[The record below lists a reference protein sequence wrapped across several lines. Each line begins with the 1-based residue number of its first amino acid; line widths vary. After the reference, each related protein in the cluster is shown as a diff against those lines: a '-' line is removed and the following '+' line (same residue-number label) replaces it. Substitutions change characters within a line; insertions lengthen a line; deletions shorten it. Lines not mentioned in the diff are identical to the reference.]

1 MRGPACLPRNVSLV
15 AARGA
20 RRENGKAVWSISRR
34 PVSSYF
40 EKIVN
45 AFSGNRQTRNP
56 FLENHRYLFPVVG
69 DGSGGSSSGDGG
81 GGANDP
87 TRETD
92 KYTPSSL
99 ARNLD
104 FSFVSSPNRIRFLK
118 DADRAIRATRT
129 DQMRELLRRVEE
141 GGTKGGDPATVSSHD
156 RLLEILQQWN
166 LVEAPGAALHSV
178 AAWMHLLDITGVAAA
193 LDGEEGEDTE
203 DEEAVRMTDKLL
215 ETIQQN
221 YAIDNAP
228 EQSPRDEIER
238 ALFCLVRQ
246 HRNQTGF
253 GLHPDD
259 RRGKYRDLLKQQ
271 RALERQLGEMVEA
284 YQEGGST
291 SPDMKRMVSTMYG
304 FLHLKRQQA
313 ELLGYDSLVSHVF
326 DKDGGGMAAAS
337 LGQVRALHGA
347 VSGRLEPHLRQ
358 LAQRHEISSAATSGY
373 LSPSGNGNPGLSGRP
388 PSQQSETGRPV
399 RPMRW
404 EKHVTLDGA
413 LQFAAKIALDLFG
426 LSIVEEQQASDFKD
440 RVWDASVRLF
450 HVHHSATSQYL
461 GSFYLDALARPA
473 KAPRS
478 FATVLYAPAAP
489 SPSALDLSTPLTPS
503 TSPIVVGMSLNIEP
517 TAWDTDPV
525 RLRWDDILS
534 LLHEFGHVLDIFL
547 LLNSS
552 KERMSLG
559 TIAGH
564 ASLPFHRSEVLP
576 KVRC

>member
-1 MRGPACLPRNVSLV
+1 L
-15 AARGA
+15 
-20 RRENGKAVWSISRR
+20 WSISKRS
-34 PVSSYF
+34 VSSYF
-40 EKIVN
+40 QKIVN
-45 AFSGNRQTRNP
+45 AFSGNRQTRRNP
-56 FLENHRYLFPVVG
+56 FLENHRFLFPVVG
-69 DGSGGSSSGDGG
+69 DGSGGSSSSGDDGG
-81 GGANDP
+81 VNDP
-87 TRETD
+87 TREAD
-92 KYTPSSL
+92 KYTPSLL

-104 FSFVSSPNRIRFLK
+104 FSFVNSPNRIRFLK
-118 DADRAIRATRT
+118 DADRAVRATRT
-129 DQMRELLRRVEE
+129 DQMRDLLRRVEE
-141 GGTKGGDPATVSSHD
+141 GAIKSADPIAVSSHD
-156 RLLEILQQWN
+156 RLLGILQQWN
-166 LVEAPGAALHSV
+166 LVEAPGATLHSV
-178 AAWMHLLDITGVAAA
+178 AAWMHLLDITGAAA
-193 LDGEEGEDTE
+193 LDGDEEDNE
-203 DEEAVRMTDKLL
+203 DEEVVQMTDKLL
-215 ETIQQN
+215 QTIKQN
-221 YAIDNAP
+221 YTIDNAP
-228 EQSPRDEIER
+228 SQSHADATDEIER
-238 ALFCLVRQ
+238 ALSCLVRQ

-259 RRGKYRDLLKQQ
+259 RRGQYRDLLKQQ
-271 RALERQLGEMVEA
+271 RAIERQLGEMVDA
-284 YQEGGST
+284 YQEGGSP

-304 FLHLKRQQA
+304 YLHLKQQQA
-313 ELLGYDSLVSHVF
+313 ELLGYGSLVSHVF

-347 VSGRLEPHLRQ
+347 VAQRLQPHLRQ

-373 LSPSGNGNPGLSGRP
+373 LSPSGDSKPGLSGRP
-388 PSQQSETGRPV
+388 LQQSETGRPV

-413 LQFAAKIALDLFG
+413 LQFATKIALDLFG

-461 GSFYLDALARPA
+461 GSYYLDALARPA

-478 FATVLYAPAAP
+478 FATVLYAPAAS
-489 SPSALDLSTPLTPS
+489 SPSALDLSIALTPS
-503 TSPIVVGMSLNIEP
+503 TTPIVVGMSLNIEP
-517 TAWDTDPV
+517 PAWDTDPV

-547 LLNSS
+547 LLHSP